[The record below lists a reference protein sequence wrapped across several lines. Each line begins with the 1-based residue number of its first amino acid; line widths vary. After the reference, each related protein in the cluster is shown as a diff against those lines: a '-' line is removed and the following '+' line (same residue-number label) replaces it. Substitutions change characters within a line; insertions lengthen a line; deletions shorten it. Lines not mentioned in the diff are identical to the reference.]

1 MSARAGGSLLAS
13 SPLDSK
19 SAGERWGLA
28 AAAARAKASLQP
40 LSSQFRSPILPCKT
54 FRGALHKIGRFETY
68 LW

>member
-28 AAAARAKASLQP
+28 PGGVGGASKGQP
-40 LSSQFRSPILPCKT
+40 SAFIKSVSIADPPV
-54 FRGALHKIGRFETY
+54 
-68 LW
+68 